1 MPDKEELDQRFANV
15 MASVNLTPESA
26 QFLWDYDDKKKW
38 NLICE
43 HDGMIVKKSPQEYVA
58 KLKVNFKC
66 FQKNFLFKISKFFFF
81 KFFPKIF
88 FRMLSQKRL
97 KKTSNETLIRRRRY

>member
-58 KLKVNFKC
+58 KLKVLLTGPC
-66 FQKNFLFKISKFFFF
+66 IFLLQGRGTIW
-81 KFFPKIF
+81 PD
-88 FRMLSQKRL
+88 
-97 KKTSNETLIRRRRY
+97 

>member
-1 MPDKEELDQRFANV
+1 MAKAGAPMPDKEELDQRFANV

-66 FQKNFLFKISKFFFF
+66 FPKFH
-81 KFFPKIF
+81 IF
-88 FRMLSQKRL
+88 FLECCLKNDSKRL
-97 KKTSNETLIRRRRY
+97 QTKRSFDGDVTERT